1 MDNNIIA
8 KVKINKVNSEE
19 DLNEI
24 FNLAGTL

>member
-19 DLNEI
+19 DLNGI
-24 FNLAGTL
+24 FNLAGEM

>member
-24 FNLAGTL
+24 FNLAGEM